1 MRPSGSMASMTVDH
15 PGSSR
20 SRRAG
25 FALAGLLVG
34 LLCTL
39 VVPASPASAHAALT
53 TSDPAPEAVVPEAPN
68 RVTLTFSES
77 VQLVP
82 DKIQV
87 IGPSSDRIDEGT
99 PTVSGNTVTVP
110 LRAGGDK
117 GTYLVS
123 YRVISADSHPVAGA
137 IVYSV
142 GAPSTRPSAADATDK
157 LDPAVKGPIP
167 VAKYLGYAGLVLLV
181 GPVLVLALLWPH
193 RLSRRGPARL
203 VWTGFGLVVA
213 STLAGIWLQAPYT
226 LGVGIFEVG
235 PDELQTVLGSTYGAV
250 MLVRLG
256 VLCAAAVLLRPLLNG
271 SGKESKVDLALLGV
285 LGVAA
290 LATWPLTGHP
300 SASPVAGV
308 SVVVDAVHLASMA
321 VWLGGLVMLVAFLL
335 PRANARELGA
345 ILPIWSRW
353 AAAAVGA
360 LIVAGTTQ
368 AIIEV
373 GSFGGLVD
381 TAYGQIILIKV
392 GLAALVI
399 GVAAFSRKLVRRAA
413 APAADAVPAADP
425 DADADVDGEAETTD
439 TGVVRTLR
447 RLVGAELVVTAII
460 LGFTAALVQI
470 PPSRTA
476 GTAASAATTTNVV
489 TTLTA
494 ATLSLQAEI
503 APAQVGNNSV
513 HLYAY
518 EPDGTT
524 PLPVVEWDVTAA
536 LPANK
541 IEAIDVNLLRIT
553 DNHVIGDIA
562 LPMAGDWV
570 FTFTLR
576 TTEIDQ
582 VTVKTTV
589 KSA

>member
-1 MRPSGSMASMTVDH
+1 MASMTVDH
-15 PGSSR
+15 SDPPR
-20 SRRAG
+20 LRRAG
-25 FALAGLLVG
+25 FALAGLVVG
-34 LLCTL
+34 LLCAL
-39 VVPASPASAHAALT
+39 AVPASPASAHAALT

-82 DKIQV
+82 GKIQV
-87 IGPSSDRIDEGT
+87 LDPTSERIDEGA
-99 PTVSGNTVTVP
+99 PTVAGNVVTVP
-110 LRAGGDK
+110 LRTDGGK
-117 GTYLVS
+117 GTYLIS
-123 YRVISADSHPVAGA
+123 YRVISADSHPVTGA

-142 GAPSTRPSAADATDK
+142 GAPSNRPSGADADDE

-203 VWTGFGLVVA
+203 VWTGFGLIVA

-226 LGVGIFEVG
+226 LGVGVFDVG
-235 PDELQTVLGSTYGAV
+235 LDELQAVLGSTYGAV

-256 VLCAAAVLLRPLLNG
+256 VLCAAAVLLRPLLRG
-271 SGKESKVDLALLGV
+271 SGTESKVDLALLGV

-321 VWLGGLVMLVAFLL
+321 VWLGGLVMLMAFLL

-353 AAAAVGA
+353 AATAVGA
-360 LIVAGTTQ
+360 LILAGTTQ

-373 GSFGGLVD
+373 GSFGRLLT
-381 TAYGQIILIKV
+381 TAYGQLILVKV

-399 GVAAFSRKLVRRAA
+399 AVAAFSRKLVRRTVAA
-413 APAADAVPAADP
+413 EESTGAV
-425 DADADVDGEAETTD
+425 
-439 TGVVRTLR
+439 RSLR
-447 RLVGAELVVTAII
+447 RLVGVELAVTAVI

-476 GTAASAATTTNVV
+476 SAASAATNTNVV
-489 TTLTA
+489 TTLKSEA
-494 ATLSLQAEI
+494 LSLQVEI

-518 EPDGTT
+518 EVNGTT
-524 PLPVVEWDVTAA
+524 PLPIVEWDVTAA
-536 LPANK
+536 LPANN
-541 IEAIDVNLLRIT
+541 IEPIDVNLLRIT

-562 LPMAGDWV
+562 LPVAGEWV

-576 TTEIDQ
+576 TSEIDQ
-582 VTVKTTV
+582 TTVKTTV
-589 KSA
+589 KIT